1 MNNLNKGV
9 EGVSFYA
16 QLVAHYRDDILSGVL
31 PVGSRLP
38 TELELARQHQISRG
52 TVRHA
57 LNILVNEGLLE
68 RTPGRGTYVRQWPLP
83 SKIEPKPALKWIG
96 LLLSQPVF
104 QISLDILLGVEQTAR
119 ARGYEL
125 SLTYTEES
133 QVQQDRDIERLRGND
148 VTGII
153 LLPLSNPVPGE
164 QLKKLQRDNLPLVLV
179 DRYIPELDTDYV
191 VSDNI
196 GGAYRA
202 TEHLIILGH
211 HRIGFAYSNAAN
223 FQTTSV
229 RDRWQG
235 YRKALEHYNLGYDES
250 LVFPDLP
257 LPLSGVPNE
266 YDRLILRADRPKA
279 FFAVNDSVALGLLQ
293 AAQRNEL
300 PIPEELALVGFDDL
314 SFAPYLTPPLTTVS
328 QPRMEI
334 GIRAANLLINRI
346 EGQTGPYQHIELPT
360 NLLVRASCGVRLHL
374 GQAVFQSERFSTG
387 LV

>member
-1 MNNLNKGV
+1 MQNLNKGV
-9 EGVSFYA
+9 EGLSIYA
-16 QLVAHYRDDILSGVL
+16 QLVAHLREGIISGAW

-38 TELELARQHQISRG
+38 TEHELALHNGISRG
-52 TVRHA
+52 TVRQA

-68 RTPGRGTYVRQWPLP
+68 RTPGRGTYVRQQPLP
-83 SKIEPKPALKWIG
+83 APPEPKNGLKWIG
-96 LLLSQPVF
+96 LLLCQPVF

-133 QVQQDRDIERLRGND
+133 PAQQDRDIERLRGND
-148 VTGII
+148 VSGII

-164 QLKKLQRDNLPLVLV
+164 QLKRLQRDSLPLVLV

-191 VSDNI
+191 VSDNV

-211 HRIGFAYSNAAN
+211 QRIGFVYSNAAN

-235 YRKALEHYNLGYDES
+235 YRKALENYNLPYDER

-257 LPLSGVPNE
+257 LPLSGLPDA
-266 YDRLILRADRPKA
+266 YDRLLLRADRPNA

-293 AAQRNEL
+293 AAQRNEIQ
-300 PIPEELALVGFDDL
+300 IPAELALVGFDDL
-314 SFAPYLTPPLTTVS
+314 SFAPYLNPPLTTVS

-374 GQAVFQSERFSTG
+374 EQAVFQSERGSIG

>member
-9 EGVSFYA
+9 EGLSFYA
-16 QLVAHYRDDILSGVL
+16 QLVTRYRDDIISGAL

-38 TELELARQHQISRG
+38 TEMELAAQHRISRG
-52 TVRHA
+52 TVRQA

-68 RTPGRGTYVRQWPLP
+68 RTPGRGTYVRPRPLATP
-83 SKIEPKPALKWIG
+83 TEPKPALKWIG

-104 QISLDILLGVEQTAR
+104 QISLEILLGVEQIAK

-125 SLTYTEES
+125 NLTYTEES
-133 QVQQDRDIERLRGND
+133 QAQQDRDIERLRENK
-148 VTGII
+148 VAGII
-153 LLPLSNPVPGE
+153 LMPLSNPIPGE
-164 QLKKLQRDNLPLVLV
+164 SLKKLQADKLPLVLV

-191 VSDNI
+191 VSDNV

-211 HRIGFAYSNAAN
+211 HRIAFAYSNAAN

-235 YRKALEHYNLGYDES
+235 YRKALAHYNLGYDES

-257 LPLSGVPNE
+257 LPLSGVQNE
-266 YDRLILRADRPKA
+266 YDRLILKADRPKA

-293 AAQRNEL
+293 AAQRNDL

-314 SFAPYLTPPLTTVS
+314 SFAAYLTPPLTTVS

-346 EGQTGPYQHIELPT
+346 EGQTGPTEHVELPT
-360 NLLVRASCGVRLHL
+360 NLLVRASCGVRQHL
-374 GQAVFQSERFSTG
+374 EQNVFQPEKNLSR